1 MDCDCAKNWTVNALG
16 LGLTGVLVGAVVER
30 EWIIEAWPLTER
42 LHALFGAEAP
52 ARRRAG
58 VRIPGR

>member
-1 MDCDCAKNWTVNALG
+1 MNWTVIALG

-42 LHALFGAEAP
+42 RYALFRVELP
-52 ARRRAG
+52 PPRRAG